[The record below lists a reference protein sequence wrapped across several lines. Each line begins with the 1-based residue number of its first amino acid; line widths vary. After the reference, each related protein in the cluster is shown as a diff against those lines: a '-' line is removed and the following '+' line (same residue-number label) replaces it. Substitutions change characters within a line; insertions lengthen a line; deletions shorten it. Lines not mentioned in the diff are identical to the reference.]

1 MSNETID
8 ATLAQRGSKYGE
20 FRLHAAITQVL
31 KSAMRGTLFEDLQNP
46 AFVRDVQDSQELL
59 KEKWK
64 SLRPDAKESLEM
76 VQHKIGRI
84 LNGDPDY
91 DDSWVDQAGY
101 ATLLVNRIR
110 ADEAKAAAK
119 PVEPSRDDLARAVWA
134 PSSGPIQSSPFD
146 QTR

>member
-8 ATLAQRGSKYGE
+8 ATLAQRGSNYGE

-64 SLRPDAKESLEM
+64 DMRPDVRECLEM
-76 VQHKIGRI
+76 VQHKIGRA
-84 LNGDPDY
+84 LNGDPEWAENFHDL
-91 DDSWVDQAGY
+91 AGY
-101 ATLLVNRIR
+101 SLLVDRR
-110 ADEAKAAAK
+110 QVK
-119 PVEPSRDDLARAVWA
+119 
-134 PSSGPIQSSPFD
+134 D
-146 QTR
+146 QTEEDK